1 MEFRRTYS
9 GAPWEETIGYCR
21 AIRAGN
27 QIFVTGT
34 APVAEDG
41 TTYAPGD
48 GYAQARRCYEIVEKA
63 LRDLDADL
71 SCVVRSRLYVTDI
84 SLWEEYARAHSEILR
99 DQRPALTMVEVSRL
113 MEPDMLIEI
122 EIEAVCPND

>member
-21 AIRAGN
+21 ALRAGN

-34 APVAEDG
+34 APVADDG

-48 GYAQARRCYEIVEKA
+48 GYAQARRCYEIIEKA
-63 LRDLDADL
+63 LKDLDADL
-71 SCVVRSRLYVTDI
+71 SCVVRAKMYVTDI
-84 SLWEEYARAHSEILR
+84 SRWEEYARAHAEVLGE
-99 DQRPALTMVEVSRL
+99 QRPALTMVEVSRL

-122 EIEAVCPND
+122 EIDAVCPEE